1 LKFEISDLRFGV
13 AQDGLMQ
20 EERNP
25 FLCGG
30 EILL

>member
-1 LKFEISDLRFGV
+1 LKFEISDLRFGL

-20 EERNP
+20 EEGNP